1 MKRMFSLMVSF
12 VMILTLFVAI
22 GTPVS
27 AKTSGVWSYR
37 IYDGNAII
45 TACDRNSAVGE
56 TEVPTKLGGY
66 PVTRIDDY
74 AFENCKEITRIVI
87 PKGVTEIGLY
97 AFHDC
102 VKLQGVVIPEGVI
115 SMNGC
120 AFENCSSL
128 TAVTIPDSV
137 QIIWQPFSG
146 CQNLTSIE
154 VDPENPYYYSK
165 GNCLIK
171 TDGKTLV
178 GGCKGSVIPE
188 DDGILAIDDQAFY
201 GQTGLT
207 GIAIPD
213 SVKTIGYSAFCEC
226 SSLKKITIGKNVKTI
241 DPYAFYHCTSLA
253 EITLPNSVKT
263 IGEEAFSGCKNLKS
277 ATIGSGLGTI
287 AEKLFQNC
295 RNLTKLILCKNL
307 KSIGSQAFSGC
318 KKLASITIPAGVEN
332 IDWHAF
338 YGTAYYNDS
347 SHWKNGVLYIGK
359 YLIEAKNSKIPSK
372 VTVKS
377 GTCLI
382 ADVAFADC
390 TALTEIVI
398 PDSVT
403 VIGEQA
409 FRDCKKL
416 GKITLPGGLTYLEAE
431 TFTGTAFYQ
440 NGANWKNGVLYIGKY
455 LVKNKE
461 QERKTC
467 IIKPGTRLIAS
478 GAFTEPYRLT
488 ELAVPVSLKI
498 ICYRAFY
505 SPCPIAHVYYSG
517 TEKQWKAINIHYD
530 VYVPAN
536 DEEGDNF
543 SDYGFGNDC
552 LKNAKLHVGTPIYTV
567 SYKLNGGTN
576 SQSNPHNYLKTG
588 ATVTL
593 KTPTKKGY
601 TFKGWYLDSK
611 FKKKVTKIIK
621 GSTGDKTLYAKWSKN
636 TYRITYTLNG
646 GKNSRKNPKSYTVT
660 TSTVALKN
668 PTRRGYTFKGWYT
681 DAKFKTKISKISK
694 GSTGNKRLYAKWKRK

>member
-1 MKRMFSLMVSF
+1 MKRTFLLMVSF
-12 VMILTLFVAI
+12 VMIFMSFVDI
-22 GTPVS
+22 ETPVL
-27 AKTSGVWSYR
+27 AKTSGVWRYR
-37 IYDGNAII
+37 IYDGKAVI
-45 TACDRNSAVGE
+45 TACDPNGTVGE
-56 TEVPTKLGGY
+56 TEVPDQLGGY
-66 PVTRIDDY
+66 PVTCIDDY

-115 SMNGC
+115 SINGC
-120 AFENCSSL
+120 AFENCRSL
-128 TAVTIPDSV
+128 TAVTIPASV

-207 GIAIPD
+207 EIAIPN

-226 SSLKKITIGKNVKTI
+226 SSLKKVTIGKSVETI
-241 DPYAFYHCTSLA
+241 DPYAFYRCTNLA
-253 EITLPNSVKT
+253 EITLPNSLKT
-263 IGEEAFSGCKNLKS
+263 MGEEAFS
-277 ATIGSGLGTI
+277 
-287 AEKLFQNC
+287 
-295 RNLTKLILCKNL
+295 
-307 KSIGSQAFSGC
+307 
-318 KKLASITIPAGVEN
+318 
-332 IDWHAF
+332 
-338 YGTAYYNDS
+338 
-347 SHWKNGVLYIGK
+347 
-359 YLIEAKNSKIPSK
+359 
-372 VTVKS
+372 
-377 GTCLI
+377 
-382 ADVAFADC
+382 DC

-416 GKITLPGGLTYLEAE
+416 GKITLPGGLTYLESE

-440 NGANWKNGVLYIGKY
+440 NAANWKNGVLYIGKY

-498 ICYRAFY
+498 ICY
-505 SPCPIAHVYYSG
+505 
-517 TEKQWKAINIHYD
+517 
-530 VYVPAN
+530 
-536 DEEGDNF
+536 
-543 SDYGFGNDC
+543 
-552 LKNAKLHVGTPIYTV
+552 
-567 SYKLNGGTN
+567 
-576 SQSNPHNYLKTG
+576 
-588 ATVTL
+588 
-593 KTPTKKGY
+593 
-601 TFKGWYLDSK
+601 
-611 FKKKVTKIIK
+611 
-621 GSTGDKTLYAKWSKN
+621 
-636 TYRITYTLNG
+636 
-646 GKNSRKNPKSYTVT
+646 
-660 TSTVALKN
+660 
-668 PTRRGYTFKGWYT
+668 
-681 DAKFKTKISKISK
+681 
-694 GSTGNKRLYAKWKRK
+694 